1 MKIYVIITLF
11 IFLFDL
17 IILSKNIWIKKIK
30 LSDNLLSVIIYLILV
45 IYGLYIIII
54 F

>member
-1 MKIYVIITLF
+1 MKLYIIITLF

-17 IILSKNIWIKKIK
+17 IILCKNIWMKKIK